1 MARRARGGPC
11 GSVQDSGLTRK
22 RRGETSSRRGSLSQP
37 APAPQKAVSTMI
49 LAYEGRVP
57 RIAATAFVAP
67 TATVIGDV
75 TIGEEAS
82 IWFGAVLRGDVGRIE
97 VGARANIQDNAVLHT
112 TDRIPTVVEDGVTV
126 GHGAVLEGCT
136 VRRGALIGM
145 NAVILHEAVVGEE
158 ALVAAGSV
166 VTDGTQIPPKTV
178 AAGAPCR
185 ARKPLSGASAQWI
198 ARAAGA
204 YVGLSRRYKQAQ
216 DRDARF
222 QGAAE
227 GPISG

>member
-1 MARRARGGPC
+1 M
-11 GSVQDSGLTRK
+11 
-22 RRGETSSRRGSLSQP
+22 
-37 APAPQKAVSTMI
+37 MI

-57 RIAATAFVAP
+57 RIAPTAFVAP

-75 TIGEEAS
+75 TIGDEAS
-82 IWFGAVLRGDVGRIE
+82 VWFGAVLRGDVGRIE

-112 TDRIPTVVEDGVTV
+112 TDRIPTVIEDGVTI

-145 NAVILHEAVVGEE
+145 NAVILHEAVIGEE

-166 VTDGTQIPPKTV
+166 VTDGTEIPAKTV

-185 ARKPLSGASAQWI
+185 PRKSLSGASAQWI
-198 ARAAGA
+198 ARASGA
-204 YVGLSRRYKQAQ
+204 YVKLSRRYKHAQ
-216 DRDARF
+216 DRQGRL
-222 QGAAE
+222 QGAAD

>member
-1 MARRARGGPC
+1 
-11 GSVQDSGLTRK
+11 
-22 RRGETSSRRGSLSQP
+22 
-37 APAPQKAVSTMI
+37 MI

-75 TIGEEAS
+75 AIGDEAS
-82 IWFGAVLRGDVGRIE
+82 VWFGAVLRGDVGRIE
-97 VGARANIQDNAVLHT
+97 VGARANIQDNAVLHST
-112 TDRIPTVVEDGVTV
+112 NRIPTVVEEDVTV

-145 NAVILHEAVVGEE
+145 NAVVLHEAEVGAE
-158 ALVAAGSV
+158 ALIAAGSV

-185 ARKPLSGASAQWI
+185 VRKPLSGPSADWI
-198 ARAAGA
+198 AQAAGA
-204 YVGLSRRYKQAQ
+204 YVGLSRRYREAQ
-216 DRDARF
+216 DRDRRAR
-222 QGAAE
+222 GVAE

>member
-1 MARRARGGPC
+1 
-11 GSVQDSGLTRK
+11 
-22 RRGETSSRRGSLSQP
+22 
-37 APAPQKAVSTMI
+37 MI
-49 LAYEGRVP
+49 VAYEGRVP
-57 RIAATAFVAP
+57 RIAPTAFVAP

-82 IWFGAVLRGDVGRIE
+82 VWFGAVLRGDVGRIE
-97 VGARANIQDNAVLHT
+97 VGARANVQDNAVLHT
-112 TDRIPTVVEDGVTV
+112 TDRIPTIVEDGVTI

-185 ARKPLSGASAQWI
+185 VRKPLSGASVEWI
-198 ARAAGA
+198 TRAAGA
-204 YVGLSRRYKQAQ
+204 YVGLSRRYKGAQ
-216 DRDARF
+216 DRERRMRD
-222 QGAAE
+222 AAE

>member
-1 MARRARGGPC
+1 
-11 GSVQDSGLTRK
+11 
-22 RRGETSSRRGSLSQP
+22 
-37 APAPQKAVSTMI
+37 MI

-57 RIAATAFVAP
+57 RIASTAFVAP

-75 TIGEEAS
+75 TIGDEAS
-82 IWFGAVLRGDVGRIE
+82 VWFGAVLRGDVGRIE
-97 VGARANIQDNAVLHT
+97 VGARANVQDNAVLHT
-112 TDRIPTVVEDGVTV
+112 TDRIPTVVEEGVTI

-145 NAVILHEAVVGEE
+145 NAVILHEADVGED

-166 VTDGTQIPPKTV
+166 VTDGTRIPPKTV

-185 ARKPLSGASAQWI
+185 VVKALSGASAEWI
-198 ARAAGA
+198 ARAAPA
-204 YVGLSRRYKQAQ
+204 YVGLSRRYKKAEGR
-216 DRDARF
+216 DRRLR
-222 QGAAE
+222 GAAE